1 VAVGLRRDDTGTPS
15 SAASRATRLAITSGP
30 PVGPEAGST
39 VNSTVVSPS
48 GVVTVIVVGPSGQPG
63 GTTTVMMLP
72 SLLTMATVSPH
83 MVTVAPVRL
92 VPTIWM
98 VAPGSAA
105 PGNTATTVGSG
116 GQPSQSRYSIGYG
129 SDDPAL
135 FVRIRS

>member
-1 VAVGLRRDDTGTPS
+1 
-15 SAASRATRLAITSGP
+15 
-30 PVGPEAGST
+30 
-39 VNSTVVSPS
+39 
-48 GVVTVIVVGPSGQPG
+48 
-63 GTTTVMMLP
+63 MMLP
-72 SLLTMATVSPH
+72 SLLTMATGSPH

-92 VPTIWM
+92 VPTIWI

-116 GQPSQSRYSIGYG
+116 GQPSQSTYSIGYG